1 MTRLLIVEDDPHLRR
16 TLALS
21 FGARH
26 FDVDTAADGATALA
40 LAARGPAVILL
51 GLALPDIDGIE
62 LIAQL
67 RARTSAPII
76 VVTARHAQHQ
86 KVDALD
92 AGADDYVLKPFGM
105 EELMARVRAALRRP
119 TLAATEER
127 EVRTDAFTL
136 DLVAKRAVR
145 GGVQVSLTPIEW
157 QLAELLARHPGVL
170 LRAEDLLIAVWGPGS
185 AKDRHFLRIHIGHLR
200 HKLEDDP
207 AHPRHFVTVQGLG
220 YRFEP

>member
-1 MTRLLIVEDDPHLRR
+1 MARALIVESDPHLRR

-26 FDVDTAADGATALA
+26 FEVDTAADARTALT
-40 LAARGPAVILL
+40 LVAAQPAIIVM
-51 GLALPDIDGIE
+51 GLVLPDQDGIE
-62 LIAQL
+62 LIGLL
-67 RARTSAPII
+67 RSRTSAPII
-76 VVTARHAQHQ
+76 VLSARHALHQ

-119 TLAATEER
+119 SLAATVDR
-127 EVRTDAFTL
+127 EVRTAAFTL

-145 GGVQVSLTPIEW
+145 DGVPVSLTPIEW
-157 QLAELLARHPGVL
+157 HLAELLTRRPGDLIPAEEL
-170 LRAEDLLIAVWGPGS
+170 LTAVWGPSS
-185 AKDRHFLRIHIGHLR
+185 AKDRHFLRIHVGHLR
-200 HKLEDDP
+200 RKLEPDP
-207 AHPRHFVTVQGLG
+207 THPRYFVTVQGLG